1 MFCVSLGALVLLRHT
16 YLVSFFLD
24 PEDVVSPTLRAVWDL
39 NKGTGLWGRKG
50 LLWRPTCSGTE
61 RARTH
66 LLLYSI
72 GRFIRNTYIHTLFET
87 CRGFSFKAVWYVYL
101 PHSVKGQTK

>member
-24 PEDVVSPTLRAVWDL
+24 LEDVVRPTLGAVWDL
-39 NKGTGLWGRKG
+39 KKGTALWGRKA
-50 LLWRPTCSGTE
+50 LSRRPTCSGTK

-72 GRFIRNTYIHTLFET
+72 VRIIRKTYIHTLFET
-87 CRGFSFKAVWYVYL
+87 CRGFSFKAVWYV
-101 PHSVKGQTK
+101 